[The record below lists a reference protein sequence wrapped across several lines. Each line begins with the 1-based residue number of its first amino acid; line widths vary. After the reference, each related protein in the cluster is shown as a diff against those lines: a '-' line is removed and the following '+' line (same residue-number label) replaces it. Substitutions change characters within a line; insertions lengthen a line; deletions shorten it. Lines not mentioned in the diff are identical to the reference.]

1 MTINYGILLQPGEG
15 DSYSVA
21 GDVTTFK
28 VTSEQ
33 TDGKYA
39 LFEVVLAPQLGPPPH
54 IHSREDEAFYIQED
68 SIEFYLDEQT
78 VVATSGTFLHSPKG
92 QLHSFKNIGS
102 VPAKMLIW
110 ATPGGLEKFF
120 AQVGTKVENSS
131 VPPLP
136 ITQDVIDRILATAP
150 EYGIT
155 IVLPEAD
162 NSP

>member
-1 MTINYGILLQPGEG
+1 MTINYGIFSQPGEG

-21 GDVTTFK
+21 GDVATFK
-28 VTSEQ
+28 ATSEQ

-54 IHSREDEAFYIQED
+54 IHSREDEAFYIQEG

-110 ATPGGLEKFF
+110 ATPGGIEKFF

-136 ITQDVIDRILATAP
+136 ITQEVIDRILATAP

>member
-1 MTINYGILLQPGEG
+1 MTINYGILLQPGED

-54 IHSREDEAFYIQED
+54 IHSREDEAFYIQEG

>member
-1 MTINYGILLQPGEG
+1 MTINHGILLRSGDG

-28 VTSEQ
+28 ATSEQ

-39 LFEVVLAPQLGPPPH
+39 LFEVVVAPQLGPPPH
-54 IHSREDEAFYIQED
+54 IHSREDEAFYIQSG
-68 SIEFYLDEQT
+68 SIEFYLDKQT
-78 VVATSGTFLHSPKG
+78 VLATPGTFLHSPKG
-92 QLHSFKNIGS
+92 QLHSFKNVGS
-102 VPAKMLIW
+102 TPAKMLIL
-110 ATPGGLEKFF
+110 ATPGGVEKFF

-136 ITQDVIDRILATAP
+136 ITQEVIDRILATAP

-155 IVLPEAD
+155 IFLPELD